1 MVQAPPAPARRA
13 RREIARG
20 RRERGGPGAPPVG
33 VASVEAPAP
42 THPLGAKGCGEAGAT
57 GAPPTVM
64 NALLDALA
72 PLGVTHLDMPATP
85 QVVWQAIAEAEGAQA
100 AE

>member
-1 MVQAPPAPARRA
+1 VPATIDPF
-13 RREIARG
+13 
-20 RRERGGPGAPPVG
+20 
-33 VASVEAPAP
+33 
-42 THPLGAKGCGEAGAT
+42 GAKGCGEAGAT

-85 QVVWQAIAEAEGAQA
+85 QVVWQAVQEARGARA